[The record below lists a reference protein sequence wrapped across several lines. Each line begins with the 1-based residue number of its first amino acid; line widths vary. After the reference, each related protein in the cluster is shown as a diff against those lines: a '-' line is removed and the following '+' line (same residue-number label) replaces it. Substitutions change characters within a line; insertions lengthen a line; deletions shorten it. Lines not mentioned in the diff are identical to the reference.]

1 MHFSRTSNIYRK
13 QSGGTRRRHR
23 TVEWRQQWW
32 EGLARQREVRVEQQ
46 HQDEV
51 YEWRCLEE
59 MQLRLQRQEVKRRR
73 WREELE
79 QQLRQEA
86 AAADRA
92 AYLTF
97 AAERATGDR

>member
-32 EGLARQREVRVEQQ
+32 EVREEQQ
-46 HQDEV
+46 RQDEA